1 MDVMVLQLS
10 SFLLHDTSIVELVM
24 QNPDN
29 GSINDLP
36 VDMV

>member
-1 MDVMVLQLS
+1 MVLQLS
-10 SFLLHDTSIVELVM
+10 SFLLFDISIVNLVM

-29 GSINDLP
+29 PCINYLP